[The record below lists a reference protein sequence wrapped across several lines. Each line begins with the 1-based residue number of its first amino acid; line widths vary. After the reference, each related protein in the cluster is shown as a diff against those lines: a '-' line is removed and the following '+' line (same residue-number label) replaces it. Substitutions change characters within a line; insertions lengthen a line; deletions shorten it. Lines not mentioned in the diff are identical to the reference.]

1 MPNITDQKKLLRD
14 FVLEF
19 VSKGPTVRGWEGACP
34 KCPLC
39 GCYVLKGCGYDECH
53 CGNITI
59 DSDML
64 RVHVGNSLESD
75 VETFNTKRRAKG

>member
-1 MPNITDQKKLLRD
+1 MPSITDQEKLLRD

-19 VSKGPTVRGWEGACP
+19 VSKGPTARGWEGAYL

-39 GCYVLKGCGYDECH
+39 GYYVLKGRGYDKCR

-64 RVHVGNSLESD
+64 RVHIGNSLESD
-75 VETFNTKRRAKG
+75 VETFNAKRRAMG